1 MDWTLGL
8 AGLLVGLV
16 VGMTGMGG
24 GALMTPLL
32 VLFFGIPPLTAVSN
46 DLVVSALMK
55 PVGGFVHFRRGTVH
69 FGLVKFLV
77 LGSVPM
83 AFLGVVLLQRIG
95 SASAVQD
102 VVQVALGIALLLA
115 ATGIVARACVALVQR
130 TSPRRA
136 ARADPDQVRVRALP
150 TLLVGAVAGL
160 VVGIT
165 SVGSGSLVVVA
176 LLGLYPML
184 RTNRLVG
191 TDIVQ
196 AVPLVASAA
205 LGHLLFGDFHLDIT
219 APLVAGALPGVYLGA
234 RLSATVPEGVV
245 RRALTIVLA
254 ASGLKLLGLPTVTL
268 GWTILGLAAVGMV
281 GWMALRRR
289 RGLPALART
298 EFARKALTGAARP
311 TVEATAPP

>member
-1 MDWTLGL
+1 MDWDWTLSL

-32 VLFFGIPPLTAVSN
+32 VLFFHVPPLTAVSN

-55 PVGGFVHFRRGTVH
+55 PVGGFVHLRRGTVH
-69 FGLVKFLV
+69 LGLVKYLS

-83 AFLGVVLLQRIG
+83 AFLGVVLLQAIG
-95 SASAVQD
+95 SDSAVQT
-102 VVQVALGIALLLA
+102 VVRLALGVALVLA
-115 ATGIVARACVALVQR
+115 AIGIVARAYVGWV
-130 TSPRRA
+130 RRS
-136 ARADPDQVRVRALP
+136 DPSRNAGPEPAEVRVRRVP
-150 TLLVGAVAGL
+150 TLLIGALAGL
-160 VVGIT
+160 IVGIT

-176 LLGLYPML
+176 LLFLYPLL

-196 AVPLVASAA
+196 AVPLVAAAA

-219 APLVAGALPGVYLGA
+219 APLVAGALPGVYVGA
-234 RLSATVPEGVV
+234 HLSATVPDGVV
-245 RRALTIVLA
+245 RRALVVVLT

-268 GWTILGLAAVGMV
+268 GWTVLGLVVVGAVGWAV
-281 GWMALRRR
+281 VRRR
-289 RGLPALART
+289 PESSALTRT
-298 EFARKALTGAARP
+298 ELAESRSGNSP
-311 TVEATAPP
+311 

>member
-32 VLFFGIPPLTAVSN
+32 VLFFQIPPLTAVSN

-69 FGLVKFLV
+69 LGLVKYLS

-83 AFLGVVLLQRIG
+83 AFLGVVLLQLIG
-95 SASAVQD
+95 SGSAVQT
-102 VVQVALGIALLLA
+102 VVRLALGIALLLA
-115 ATGIVARACVALVQR
+115 AAGIVVRAYVSLVQR
-130 TSPRRA
+130 TDPGRAPRSE
-136 ARADPDQVRVRALP
+136 PDQVRVRRLL
-150 TLLVGAVAGL
+150 TVLVGALAGL
-160 VVGIT
+160 VVGVT

-191 TDIVQ
+191 TDIAQ

-205 LGHLLFGDFHLDIT
+205 LGHLLFGDFHLEIT
-219 APLVAGALPGVYLGA
+219 TPLVAGALPGVYLGA
-234 RLSATVPEGVV
+234 HLSATVPDGVV
-245 RRALTIVLA
+245 RRALTIVLT
-254 ASGLKLLGLPTVTL
+254 ASGLKLLGLPTAPL
-268 GWTILGLAAVGMV
+268 GWTVIALTAIGAVS
-281 GWMALRRR
+281 WMALRRR

-298 EFARKALTGAARP
+298 EVAVARLG
-311 TVEATAPP
+311 APP